1 MPTGDRDGSGGE
13 HHGDGAN
20 PGSQRDEVWA
30 MSCYCQHLL
39 IGPTPVAEG
48 TRRVERLLEG
58 WRGTTAD
65 HLRGWLGPLN
75 AMEGRFE
82 DARAW
87 IEESRALIRDLGLR
101 HHEGIQDLLSA
112 YIELLAGDPA
122 AATRELR
129 AANEVFIEI
138 GDRWYLSTV
147 AVELPA
153 AVYAQ
158 GRYDD
163 AAALAEAIEDAPAP
177 NDLEWQIKRRAIGAK
192 LLARGGDLDRAESL
206 GREAVA
212 LVSASDFLGFHGD
225 VLLDLAEVL
234 ELADRS
240 AEAATAAEEA
250 VRLHERK
257 GNVVS
262 AGRAR
267 TRAAE
272 LRGAGK

>member
-1 MPTGDRDGSGGE
+1 M
-13 HHGDGAN
+13 A
-20 PGSQRDEVWA
+20 
-30 MSCYCQHLL
+30 
-39 IGPTPVAEG
+39 
-48 TRRVERLLEG
+48 
-58 WRGTTAD
+58 
-65 HLRGWLGPLN
+65 
-75 AMEGRFE
+75 GRFE
-82 DARAW
+82 DARGW
-87 IEESRALIRDLGLR
+87 VEEGRALTRDLGLR
-101 HHEGIQDLLSA
+101 WYEGIQDLLSA
-112 YIELLAGDPA
+112 HVELLAGDPA
-122 AATRELR
+122 AATRDLR
-129 AANEVFIEI
+129 AAGEIFSEI
-138 GDRWYLSTV
+138 GDRWYLAYAAV
-147 AVELPA
+147 ALPA
-153 AVYAQ
+153 AVYAE

-177 NDLEWQIKRRAIGAK
+177 NDLEWQIRRRAIGAK
-192 LLARGGDLDRAESL
+192 LLARKGDLDRAESL

-272 LRGAGK
+272 LRGAGR